1 MKTQASEWGRI
12 FDISPKLHSG
22 VAVFPGDEPFSRK
35 VVMECAKGDL
45 FTLSSI
51 NSTVHV
57 GAHTDAPNHYDRHG
71 SGIDERPL
79 DFYLG
84 KAQVVKIS
92 AQPGERL
99 GLRHW
104 NHRPVLAPRVLVA
117 TGSFPNPDQWN
128 TDFNSFSA
136 ELIEFLAKSGVK
148 LIGIDTPSIDPGT
161 DKTFESH
168 HAVYAHDMAV
178 LEGIV
183 LEAVPEGVYEL
194 VALPL
199 PIHQGDAS
207 PVRAVLIEV
216 GKK

>member
-35 VVMECAKGDL
+35 VVMECEKGDL

-57 GAHTDAPNHYDRHG
+57 GAHTDAPNHYDRAG
-71 SGIDERPL
+71 QGIDERPL

-84 KAQVVKIS
+84 KAQVVRLS
-92 AQPGERL
+92 AQPGQRL
-99 GLRHW
+99 GLKHW
-104 NHRPVLAPRVLVA
+104 NDRPVLAPRVLVH
-117 TGSFPNPDQWN
+117 TGSFPNPNQWSP
-128 TDFNSFSA
+128 DFNSFSG

-168 HAVYAHDMAV
+168 HRVYAHDMAV

-183 LEAVPEGVYEL
+183 LDEVPEGIYSL
-194 VALPL
+194 IALPL
-199 PIHQGDAS
+199 PIQYGDAS
-207 PVRAVLIEV
+207 PVRAILIEM
-216 GKK
+216 GTQ

>member
-57 GAHTDAPNHYDRHG
+57 GAHTDAPNHYDRSG
-71 SGIDERPL
+71 QGIDERPL

-84 KAQVVKIS
+84 KAQVVRLS
-92 AQPGERL
+92 GQPGERL
-99 GLRHW
+99 SLKHW
-104 NHRPVLAPRVLVA
+104 KDRPVLAPRVLVH
-117 TGSFPNPDQWN
+117 TGSFSNPDQW
-128 TDFNSFSA
+128 TAEFNSFSG

-168 HAVYAHDMAV
+168 HMVYAHDMAV
-178 LEGIV
+178 LEGII
-183 LEAVPEGVYEL
+183 LEEVPEGVYSL
-194 VALPL
+194 IALPL
-199 PIHQGDAS
+199 PIQHGDAS
-207 PVRAVLIEV
+207 PVRAILIEM
-216 GKK
+216 GNK